1 MQHPLGL
8 LGRAAMSSCQQQDRV
23 YTNPVVLM
31 QPRLTLPFPA
41 ALMHV
46 LITHRLDHSV
56 PARWVLLEAAGSAVT
71 VGRQ

>member
-41 ALMHV
+41 ALIHV
-46 LITHRLDHSV
+46 LLTHRLD
-56 PARWVLLEAAGSAVT
+56 PQRPRQ
-71 VGRQ
+71 VGTA